1 MPTSARPGS
10 ASSGRLP
17 LVPEIGA
24 VRLGVPDQGALS
36 RILHEGGA
44 TYFPQ
49 WLSAEPADEARIL
62 WWGIRGAPT
71 ELLEVPDDP
80 ARKNLFPRPIDDWT
94 DGPRGLVLATVDLDR
109 AAHDLAPALGDA
121 WLDSGE
127 DPLLDARCRRM
138 VVGRG
143 IVVLAEPAG
152 EGYVAACLA
161 RFGEGPVAVALDG
174 GAAVGRTA
182 TWNPV
187 SLGRATYVRIGP
199 RTAPT
204 LIFLPV
210 G

>member
-1 MPTSARPGS
+1 
-10 ASSGRLP
+10 
-17 LVPEIGA
+17 VPEIGEI
-24 VRLGVPDQGALS
+24 RLGVPDQGALS

-49 WLSAEPADEARIL
+49 WLAAEPSDEPRIL
-62 WWGIRGAPT
+62 WWRIRGAPV
-71 ELLEVPDDP
+71 ELLEVPDDD
-80 ARKNLFPRPIDDWT
+80 ARRNLFPRPMDDWT
-94 DGPRGLVLATVDLDR
+94 DGPRGLVLATLDGER

-121 WLDSGE
+121 WLDAGTDE
-127 DPLLDARCRRM
+127 ILTARCRRM

-143 IVVLAEPAG
+143 ILVLAEPAG
-152 EGYVAACLA
+152 EGYLAACLA

-174 GAAVGRTA
+174 SAAVGRA
-182 TWNPV
+182 AAWNPV

>member
-1 MPTSARPGS
+1 M
-10 ASSGRLP
+10 
-17 LVPEIGA
+17 PEIGEI
-24 VRLGVPDQGALS
+24 RLGVPDQGALS

-44 TYFPQ
+44 AYFPQ

-62 WWGIRGAPT
+62 WWGIRGAPV
-71 ELLEVPDDP
+71 ELLEVPEDS
-80 ARKNLFPRPIDDWT
+80 ARRNLFPRPIDDWT

-109 AAHDLAPALGDA
+109 AAHDLAPAVGDA
-121 WLDSGE
+121 WLDAGE
-127 DPLLDARCRRM
+127 DRILNARCRRM

-143 IVVLAEPAG
+143 FLVLAEPAG
-152 EGYVAACLA
+152 EGYLGACLA

-174 GAAVGRTA
+174 SSAVGQRA
-182 TWNPV
+182 DWNPI
-187 SLGRATYVRIGP
+187 SLRPATYVRIGP

>member
-1 MPTSARPGS
+1 
-10 ASSGRLP
+10 
-17 LVPEIGA
+17 VPEIGEI
-24 VRLGVPDQGALS
+24 RLGVPDQGALS

-49 WLSAEPADEARIL
+49 WLSAEPSDEPRIL
-62 WWGIRGAPT
+62 WWGIRGAPV
-71 ELLEVPDDP
+71 ELLEVPDDA
-80 ARKNLFPRPIDDWT
+80 ARLNLFPRPIDDWT
-94 DGPRGLVLATVDLDR
+94 DGPRGLVLAMLDGER

-121 WLDSGE
+121 WLDAGDDE
-127 DPLLDARCRRM
+127 ILAARCRRIA
-138 VVGRG
+138 VGRG
-143 IVVLAEPAG
+143 ILVLAEPAG

-174 GAAVGRTA
+174 SAAVGRTA

>member
-1 MPTSARPGS
+1 M
-10 ASSGRLP
+10 
-17 LVPEIGA
+17 PEIGE

-44 TYFPQ
+44 THFPQ

-62 WWGIRGAPT
+62 WWGIRDAPV

-80 ARKNLFPRPIDDWT
+80 ARSNLFPRPVDDWT
-94 DGPRGLVLATVDLDR
+94 DGPRGLVLATVDVER
-109 AAHDLAPALGDA
+109 AARDLAPALGEA
-121 WLDSGE
+121 WLDAGE
-127 DPLLDARCRRM
+127 DRILIARCRRM

-143 IVVLAEPAG
+143 ILVLAEPAG
-152 EGYVAACLA
+152 EGYLAACLA

-174 GAAVGRTA
+174 TTAVGRMA
-182 TWNPV
+182 AWNPV
-187 SLGRATYVRIGP
+187 SLQAATYARIGP

-204 LIFLPV
+204 LIFLPA

>member
-1 MPTSARPGS
+1 M
-10 ASSGRLP
+10 
-17 LVPEIGA
+17 PEIGEIR
-24 VRLGVPDQGALS
+24 VGVPDQGALS

-62 WWGIRGAPT
+62 WWGIRGAPV
-71 ELLEVPDDP
+71 ELLEVPEDP
-80 ARKNLFPRPIDDWT
+80 ARRNLFPRPIDDWT
-94 DGPRGLVLATVDLDR
+94 DGPRGLVLAAVDLDR
-109 AAHDLAPALGDA
+109 AADDLAPALGDA
-121 WLDSGE
+121 WLDAGE
-127 DPLLDARCRRM
+127 DRILNARCQRM

-143 IVVLAEPAG
+143 ILVLAEPAG
-152 EGYVAACLA
+152 EGYLAACLA

-174 GAAVGRTA
+174 SSAVGRQA
-182 TWNPV
+182 DLNPI
-187 SLGRATYVRIGP
+187 SLRRATYVRIGP